1 MAIKLEKIGYTYAP
15 NTPFSF
21 EALKDINTRIP
32 EGKITAI
39 VGATGSGKSTMVQ
52 HFNGL
57 LTPTEGTITIYDHTI
72 SSKEKP
78 KGLKKLRQKVGL
90 VFQFPEMQLFDDT
103 IYKDVSFGPTN
114 FGMREPEIKALV
126 EEALRLV
133 GIEKELWE
141 RSPLNLSG
149 GQKRRVAIAG
159 VLATNPDMIVLDEPT
174 AGLDPQGSKQMMSLF
189 ESLNKDHNKTI
200 VMVTHDMEHVL
211 DYCEHVIVLEK
222 GQIIFEGNTK
232 SFFEKEGMLDSLD
245 IVKPL
250 ILTLNDNLK
259 EKGFKLPTTTDLD
272 TLVEL
277 LVQEVKQ

>member
-15 NTPFSF
+15 NSPFSYT
-21 EALKDINTRIP
+21 ALKDINTNIP

-57 LTPTEGTITIYDHTI
+57 LTPTEGTITIYDHI
-72 SSKEKP
+72 IKADEKP

-103 IYKDVSFGPTN
+103 IYKDVSFGPKN

-133 GIEKELWE
+133 GIERELWD

-159 VLATNPDMIVLDEPT
+159 VLATNPDLIVLDEPT
-174 AGLDPQGSKQMMSLF
+174 AGLDPQGSKQMMALF
-189 ESLNKDHNKTI
+189 QNLNKEHDKTI

-211 DYCEHVIVLEK
+211 DYCEHVIVLDHGE
-222 GQIIFEGNTK
+222 IIFEGDTK
-232 SFFEKEGMLDSLD
+232 SFFEASDLLDSLD

-250 ILTLNDNLK
+250 ILRLNDTLRR
-259 EKGFKLPTTTDLD
+259 KGFKLPVTTDLD
-272 TLVEL
+272 TLTDL
-277 LVQEVKQ
+277 LAKEVQK

>member
-1 MAIKLEKIGYTYAP
+1 MAIKLEKVGYTYAP
-15 NTPFSF
+15 NSPFSYTAI
-21 EALKDINTRIP
+21 EDINTVI
-32 EGKITAI
+32 EDGKITAI

-57 LTPTEGTITIYDHTI
+57 LIPTEGTLTIYDHQI
-72 SSKEKP
+72 EANVKP

-103 IYKDVSFGPTN
+103 IYKDVSFGPLN
-114 FGMREPEIKALV
+114 FGMSESEIKAFV

-133 GIEKELWE
+133 GIDQKLWK

-159 VLATNPDMIVLDEPT
+159 VLAPNPDLIVLDEPT
-174 AGLDPQGSKQMMSLF
+174 AGLDPQGAKSMMELF
-189 ESLNKDHNKTI
+189 ENINKVHSKTI

-211 DYCEHVIVLEK
+211 NYCDNVIVLDK
-222 GQIIFEGNTK
+222 GHVIFEGDTQA
-232 SFFEKEGMLDSLD
+232 FFENTALLDGLD

-250 ILTLNDNLK
+250 ILQLNDALK
-259 EKGFKLPTTTDLD
+259 EKGFDLPVITDLD
-272 TLVEL
+272 ALVSKLTEGD
-277 LVQEVKQ
+277 KR

>member
-1 MAIKLEKIGYTYAP
+1 MAIKLKEISYTYAP
-15 NTPFSF
+15 NTPFAF
-21 EALKDINTRIP
+21 NALKNINTHIP
-32 EGKITAI
+32 DGKMTAI
-39 VGATGSGKSTMVQ
+39 IGATGSGKSTLVQ

-57 LTPTEGTITIYDHTI
+57 LLPTEGTLHVYDHTI
-72 SSKEKP
+72 VAHEKP

-103 IYKDVSFGPTN
+103 IYKDVSFGPKN

-133 GIEKELWE
+133 GVKKELWE

-174 AGLDPQGSKQMMSLF
+174 AGLDPQGAKQMMSLF
-189 ESLNKDHNKTI
+189 ESLNKQHNKTI

-211 DYCEHVIVLEK
+211 NYCEHVIVLDK
-222 GQIIFEGNTK
+222 GKIVFEGSTEA
-232 SFFEKEGMLDSLD
+232 FFNHAELLNSLD

-250 ILTLNDNLK
+250 ILNLQDKLSK
-259 EKGFKLPTTTDLD
+259 EGFNLPVKTNLDDLVD
-272 TLVEL
+272 AIVKE
-277 LVQEVKQ
+277 VQG